1 MIDRRSWLAV
11 LAGYCAVFVGMSTI
25 GCGDETPPPPPP
37 AITSVSAQELMQLMN
52 RNADILVLDVRGPD
66 EHATGH
72 IAGAKNIP
80 HTEISWRLSEIDEYR
95 DKHVIVCCWAGGRA
109 DIAKRVLRE
118 AGFTSILDL
127 RGHMAEWERLG
138 YPVERAAN

>member
-1 MIDRRSWLAV
+1 MMTRRRWLV
-11 LAGYCAVFVGMSTI
+11 VFASFFVTI
-25 GCGDETPPPPPP
+25 VSLGSVGCGSETPPPPPP
-37 AITSVSAQELMQLMN
+37 VITSVSAQELMQLID

-72 IAGAKNIP
+72 IVGAENIP
-80 HTEISWRLSEIDEYR
+80 HTEILSRLNEIDSYR

-118 AGFTSILDL
+118 AGFSSILDL

-138 YPVERAAN
+138 YPVETADK